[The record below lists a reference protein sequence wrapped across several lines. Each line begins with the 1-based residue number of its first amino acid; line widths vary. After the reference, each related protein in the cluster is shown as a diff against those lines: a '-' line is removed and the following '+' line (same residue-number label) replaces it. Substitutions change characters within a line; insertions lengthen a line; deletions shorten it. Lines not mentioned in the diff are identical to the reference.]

1 MYFKLAFKNI
11 KKSYKNY
18 VIYFLTLIFGIC
30 IFYTFNSIESQSVM
44 MELNE
49 QKQSAFMMAEQL
61 IGYFS
66 VFIAFVLG
74 FLIVYANNYLIKRR
88 KKEFGIYM
96 TLGMENGSLSKMIF
110 LETLF
115 IGAISLE
122 IGVILGIMLSQ
133 ALSVLTAYMFQ
144 VDLTKFQFVF
154 SPLGFKRTV
163 LCFSIIYLVVLIF
176 NFISVRKIKLID
188 LLTASKRN
196 EKPTIKNLWVS
207 VILFLVSVGI
217 LGIAY
222 YKVIHDGIAFASFN
236 ALGLPILLGCIG
248 TFIFFYSLTGFFLKV
263 IQGNKKFYLIDLN
276 MFVMKQISSKINT
289 TFVSL
294 SFICLMLFLAIC
306 TFSGGLGINRAI
318 NADLKDL
325 TKFDVTF
332 WSNSGENIETLLKE
346 KNIDISNIAKEDSN
360 MVMYDS
366 GVKYSNFLSKE
377 GMTAMKNYFPVAN
390 DNDILVIGENGYNNT
405 LKLLGKEPVNLKENK
420 YLAVGNIDE
429 MKKWVNESLENGNID
444 QMKKLVNKS
453 SENGNIDQMKKLV
466 NKSSE
471 NGKKINIS
479 GKTLEPANKKYENI
493 NLYNFTMKGDIL
505 IFVVKDSLLEG
516 LKPVSSRFNM
526 MLKDN
531 SNTKEELESIRDQL
545 VESQVY
551 SITKKEIYDNAAGLG
566 ATMAYLG
573 IYLGLIFIITSAVVL
588 AIQQLTESTDNV
600 ERYRLLKEIGVDQK
614 MINKAIFT
622 QVGVYFM
629 LPLSL
634 AIVHSIV
641 GLKISST
648 IVGVFGNA
656 SIMPNIIITAIIF
669 VIIYGGY
676 FLATYLGA
684 KKNIN
689 ERS

>member
-115 IGAISLE
+115 IGAISLG

-196 EKPTIKNLWVS
+196 EKPTIKNLLIS

-217 LGIAY
+217 LGVAY

-263 IQGNKKFYLIDLN
+263 IQGNKKFYLRDLN

-332 WSNSGENIETLLKE
+332 WSNSGENIEKLLKE

-366 GVKYSNFLSKE
+366 EVKYSNFLSKE

-453 SENGNIDQMKKLV
+453 SEN
-466 NKSSE
+466 E
-471 NGKKINIS
+471 KKINIS

>member
-61 IGYFS
+61 MGYFS

-115 IGAISLE
+115 IGAISLG
-122 IGVILGIMLSQ
+122 IGLVLGIMLSQ

-207 VILFLVSVGI
+207 VILFLVSLGI
-217 LGIAY
+217 LGTAY

-263 IQGNKKFYLIDLN
+263 IQGNKKFYLRDLN

-332 WSNSGENIETLLKE
+332 WSNSGENIENLLKE

-366 GVKYSNFLSKE
+366 KIKYSNFLSKE

-390 DNDILVIGENGYNNT
+390 DNDILVIGEKGYNNT
-405 LKLLGKEPVNLKENK
+405 LKLLGKEPVNLKENQ

-429 MKKWVNESLENGNID
+429 MKKWVNESLENG
-444 QMKKLVNKS
+444 
-453 SENGNIDQMKKLV
+453 
-466 NKSSE
+466 
-471 NGKKINIS
+471 KKINIS
-479 GKTLEPANKKYENI
+479 GKTLEPENKKYENI

-505 IFVVKDSLLEG
+505 ILVVKDSLLEG

-531 SNTKEELESIRDQL
+531 FNTKEELENVRDQL

-634 AIVHSIV
+634 AILHSIV

-656 SIMPNIIITAIIF
+656 SIMPNVIITAIIF

-689 ERS
+689 ERA

>member
-115 IGAISLE
+115 IGAISLG
-122 IGVILGIMLSQ
+122 IGVVLGIMLSQ

-154 SPLGFKRTV
+154 SSLGFKRTV

-263 IQGNKKFYLIDLN
+263 IQGNKKFYLRDLN

-332 WSNSGENIETLLKE
+332 WSNSGENIESLLKE

-366 GVKYSNFLSKE
+366 EVKYSDFLSKE

-405 LKLLGKEPVNLKENK
+405 LKLLGKEPVNLKENQ

-429 MKKWVNESLENGNID
+429 MKKWVNESLE
-444 QMKKLVNKS
+444 S
-453 SENGNIDQMKKLV
+453 GNIDQMKKLV

-531 SNTKEELESIRDQL
+531 SNTKEELESIREQL

-656 SIMPNIIITAIIF
+656 SIIPNIIITAIIF

>member
-115 IGAISLE
+115 IGAISLG
-122 IGVILGIMLSQ
+122 IGVVLGIMLSQ

-236 ALGLPILLGCIG
+236 VLGLPILLGCIG

-263 IQGNKKFYLIDLN
+263 IQGNKKFYLRDLN

-332 WSNSGENIETLLKE
+332 WSNSGENIENLLKE

-360 MVMYDS
+360 MIMYDS
-366 GVKYSNFLSKE
+366 KIKYSNFLSKE

-405 LKLLGKEPVNLKENK
+405 LKLLGKEPVNLKENQ

-429 MKKWVNESLENGNID
+429 MKKWVNESLENGN
-444 QMKKLVNKS
+444 M
-453 SENGNIDQMKKLV
+453 DQMKKLV

-505 IFVVKDSLLEG
+505 IFVVKDSLPEG

>member
-115 IGAISLE
+115 IGAISLG
-122 IGVILGIMLSQ
+122 IGVVLGIMLSQ

-222 YKVIHDGIAFASFN
+222 YKVIHDGIAVASFN

-263 IQGNKKFYLIDLN
+263 IQGNKKFYLRDLN

-332 WSNSGENIETLLKE
+332 WSNSGENIENLLKE

-405 LKLLGKEPVNLKENK
+405 LKLLGKEPVNLKENQ

-429 MKKWVNESLENGNID
+429 MKKWVNESLENGN
-444 QMKKLVNKS
+444 M
-453 SENGNIDQMKKLV
+453 DQMKKLV

-531 SNTKEELESIRDQL
+531 SNTKEELEDVRDQL

-588 AIQQLTESTDNV
+588 AIQQLTESTDNI
-600 ERYRLLKEIGVDQK
+600 ERYRLLKEIGVDKK

>member
-61 IGYFS
+61 MGYFS

-115 IGAISLE
+115 IGAISLG
-122 IGVILGIMLSQ
+122 IGLVLGIMLSQ

-207 VILFLVSVGI
+207 VILFLVSLGI

-263 IQGNKKFYLIDLN
+263 IQGNKKFYLRDLN

-332 WSNSGENIETLLKE
+332 WSNSGENIKNLLNE

-366 GVKYSNFLSKE
+366 KIKYSNFLSKE

-390 DNDILVIGENGYNNT
+390 DNDILVIGEKGYNNT
-405 LKLLGKEPVNLKENK
+405 LKLLGKEPVNLKENQ

-429 MKKWVNESLENGNID
+429 MKKW
-444 QMKKLVNKS
+444 
-453 SENGNIDQMKKLV
+453 V

-479 GKTLEPANKKYENI
+479 GKTLEPENKKYENI

-531 SNTKEELESIRDQL
+531 SNTKEELESVRDQL

-656 SIMPNIIITAIIF
+656 SIMPNVIITAIIF

-689 ERS
+689 ERA

>member
-61 IGYFS
+61 MGYFS

-115 IGAISLE
+115 IGAISLG
-122 IGVILGIMLSQ
+122 IGLVLGIMLSQ

-207 VILFLVSVGI
+207 VILFLVSLGI
-217 LGIAY
+217 LGTAY

-263 IQGNKKFYLIDLN
+263 IQGNKKFYLRDLN

-332 WSNSGENIETLLKE
+332 WSNSGENIENLLKE

-366 GVKYSNFLSKE
+366 KIKYSNFLSKE

-390 DNDILVIGENGYNNT
+390 DNDILVIGEKGYNNT
-405 LKLLGKEPVNLKENK
+405 LKLLGKEPVNLKENQ

-429 MKKWVNESLENGNID
+429 MKKWVNESLENG
-444 QMKKLVNKS
+444 
-453 SENGNIDQMKKLV
+453 
-466 NKSSE
+466 
-471 NGKKINIS
+471 KKINIS
-479 GKTLEPANKKYENI
+479 GKTLEPENKKYENI

-505 IFVVKDSLLEG
+505 IFVVKDSLIEG

-526 MLKDN
+526 MLKDS
-531 SNTKEELESIRDQL
+531 SNTKEELEEVRDQL

-656 SIMPNIIITAIIF
+656 SIMPNVIITAIIF

-689 ERS
+689 ERA

>member
-115 IGAISLE
+115 IGAISLG
-122 IGVILGIMLSQ
+122 IGVVLGIMLSQ

-217 LGIAY
+217 LGTAY

-263 IQGNKKFYLIDLN
+263 IQGNKKFYLRDLN

-332 WSNSGENIETLLKE
+332 WSNSGENIEKLLKE

-360 MVMYDS
+360 MIMYGS

-390 DNDILVIGENGYNNT
+390 DILVIGEKGYNNT
-405 LKLLGKEPVNLKENK
+405 LKLLGKEPVNLKENQ

-429 MKKWVNESLENGNID
+429 MKKWVNESL
-444 QMKKLVNKS
+444 
-453 SENGNIDQMKKLV
+453 
-466 NKSSE
+466 E

-531 SNTKEELESIRDQL
+531 SNTKEELENVRDQL

>member
-115 IGAISLE
+115 IGAISLG
-122 IGVILGIMLSQ
+122 IGVVLGIMLSQ

-263 IQGNKKFYLIDLN
+263 IQGNKKFYLRDLN

-332 WSNSGENIETLLKE
+332 WSNSGENIENLLKE

-366 GVKYSNFLSKE
+366 KIKYSSFLSKE

-405 LKLLGKEPVNLKENK
+405 LKLLGKEPVNLKENQ

-429 MKKWVNESLENGNID
+429 MKKWVNESLENG
-444 QMKKLVNKS
+444 
-453 SENGNIDQMKKLV
+453 
-466 NKSSE
+466 
-471 NGKKINIS
+471 KKINIS
-479 GKTLEPANKKYENI
+479 GKTLEPENKKYENI

-531 SNTKEELESIRDQL
+531 SNTKEELENVRDQL

>member
-61 IGYFS
+61 MGYFS

-115 IGAISLE
+115 IGAISLG
-122 IGVILGIMLSQ
+122 IGLVLGIMLSQ

-207 VILFLVSVGI
+207 VILFLVSLGI
-217 LGIAY
+217 LGTAY

-263 IQGNKKFYLIDLN
+263 IQGNKKFYLRDLN

-332 WSNSGENIETLLKE
+332 WSNSGENIENLLKE
-346 KNIDISNIAKEDSN
+346 KNIDISNIAKEESN

-390 DNDILVIGENGYNNT
+390 DNDILVIGEKGYNNT
-405 LKLLGKEPVNLKENK
+405 LKLLGKEPVNLKENQ

-429 MKKWVNESLENGNID
+429 MKKWVNESLENG
-444 QMKKLVNKS
+444 
-453 SENGNIDQMKKLV
+453 
-466 NKSSE
+466 
-471 NGKKINIS
+471 KKINIS
-479 GKTLEPANKKYENI
+479 GKTLEPENKKYENI

-531 SNTKEELESIRDQL
+531 SNTKEELEEVRDQL

-656 SIMPNIIITAIIF
+656 RIMPNVIITAIIF

-689 ERS
+689 ERA

>member
-115 IGAISLE
+115 IGAISLG
-122 IGVILGIMLSQ
+122 IGVVLGIMLSQ

-217 LGIAY
+217 LGTAY

-263 IQGNKKFYLIDLN
+263 IQGNKKFYLRDLN

-332 WSNSGENIETLLKE
+332 WSNSGENIEKLLKE

-360 MVMYDS
+360 MIMYDS
-366 GVKYSNFLSKE
+366 KIKYSNFLSKE

-405 LKLLGKEPVNLKENK
+405 LKLLGKEPVNLKENQ

-429 MKKWVNESLENGNID
+429 MKKWVNESLENGN
-444 QMKKLVNKS
+444 M
-453 SENGNIDQMKKLV
+453 DQMKKLV

>member
-115 IGAISLE
+115 IGAISLG
-122 IGVILGIMLSQ
+122 IGVVLGIMLSQ

-154 SPLGFKRTV
+154 SSLGFKRTV

-222 YKVIHDGIAFASFN
+222 YKVINDGIAVASFN

-263 IQGNKKFYLIDLN
+263 IQGNKKFYLRDLN

-332 WSNSGENIETLLKE
+332 WSNSGENIEKLLKE

-360 MVMYDS
+360 MIMYDS

-390 DNDILVIGENGYNNT
+390 DNDILVIGEKGYNNT
-405 LKLLGKEPVNLKENK
+405 LKLLGKEPVNLKENQ

-429 MKKWVNESLENGNID
+429 MKKWVNESLENGN
-444 QMKKLVNKS
+444 M
-453 SENGNIDQMKKLV
+453 DQMKKLV

-531 SNTKEELESIRDQL
+531 SNTKEELENVRDQL

>member
-115 IGAISLE
+115 IGAISLG
-122 IGVILGIMLSQ
+122 IGVVLGIMLSQ

-263 IQGNKKFYLIDLN
+263 IQGNKKFYLRDLN

-332 WSNSGENIETLLKE
+332 WSNSGENIESLLKE

-366 GVKYSNFLSKE
+366 EVKYSDFLSKE

-390 DNDILVIGENGYNNT
+390 DNDTLVIGENGYNNT
-405 LKLLGKEPVNLKENK
+405 LKLLGKEPVNLKENQ

-429 MKKWVNESLENGNID
+429 MKKWVNESLE
-444 QMKKLVNKS
+444 S
-453 SENGNIDQMKKLV
+453 
-466 NKSSE
+466 
-471 NGKKINIS
+471 GKKINIS
-479 GKTLEPANKKYENI
+479 GKTLESTNKKYENI

-531 SNTKEELESIRDQL
+531 SNSKEELENVRDQL

-656 SIMPNIIITAIIF
+656 SIIPNIIITAIIF

>member
-61 IGYFS
+61 MGYFS

-115 IGAISLE
+115 IGAISLG
-122 IGVILGIMLSQ
+122 IGLVLGIMLSQ

-217 LGIAY
+217 LGTAY

-263 IQGNKKFYLIDLN
+263 IQGNKKFYLRDLN

-332 WSNSGENIETLLKE
+332 WSNSGENIENLLKE

-366 GVKYSNFLSKE
+366 KIKYSNFLSKE

-390 DNDILVIGENGYNNT
+390 DNDILVIGEKGYNNT
-405 LKLLGKEPVNLKENK
+405 LKLLGKEPVNLKENQ

-429 MKKWVNESLENGNID
+429 MKKWVNESLENG
-444 QMKKLVNKS
+444 
-453 SENGNIDQMKKLV
+453 
-466 NKSSE
+466 
-471 NGKKINIS
+471 KKINIS
-479 GKTLEPANKKYENI
+479 GKTLEPENKKYENI

-526 MLKDN
+526 MLKDS
-531 SNTKEELESIRDQL
+531 SNTKEELENVRDQL

-656 SIMPNIIITAIIF
+656 SIMPNVIITAIIF

-689 ERS
+689 ERA

>member
-115 IGAISLE
+115 IGAISLG

-196 EKPTIKNLWVS
+196 EKPTIKNLWIS

-263 IQGNKKFYLIDLN
+263 IQGNKKFYLRDLN

-332 WSNSGENIETLLKE
+332 WSNSGENIEKLLKE

-360 MVMYDS
+360 MIMYDS
-366 GVKYSNFLSKE
+366 KIKYSNFLSKE

-405 LKLLGKEPVNLKENK
+405 LKLLGKEPVNLKENQ

-429 MKKWVNESLENGNID
+429 MKKWVNESLENGN
-444 QMKKLVNKS
+444 M
-453 SENGNIDQMKKLV
+453 DQMKKLV

-531 SNTKEELESIRDQL
+531 SNTKEELEAIRDQL

>member
-115 IGAISLE
+115 IGAISLG
-122 IGVILGIMLSQ
+122 IGLVLGIMLSQ

-207 VILFLVSVGI
+207 VILFLVSLGI

-236 ALGLPILLGCIG
+236 VLGLPIVLGCVG

-263 IQGNKKFYLIDLN
+263 IQGNKKFYLRDLN

-332 WSNSGENIETLLKE
+332 WSNSGENIENLLKE

-405 LKLLGKEPVNLKENK
+405 LKLLGKEPVNLKENQ

-429 MKKWVNESLENGNID
+429 MKKWVNESLENGN
-444 QMKKLVNKS
+444 M
-453 SENGNIDQMKKLV
+453 DQMKKLV

-531 SNTKEELESIRDQL
+531 SNTKEELEEVRDQL

>member
-61 IGYFS
+61 MGYFS

-115 IGAISLE
+115 IGAISLG
-122 IGVILGIMLSQ
+122 IGLVLGIMLSQ

-207 VILFLVSVGI
+207 VILFLVSLGI

-236 ALGLPILLGCIG
+236 VLGLPIVLGCVG

-263 IQGNKKFYLIDLN
+263 IQGNKKFYLRDLN

-332 WSNSGENIETLLKE
+332 WSNSGENIENLLKE

-360 MVMYDS
+360 MIMYDS
-366 GVKYSNFLSKE
+366 KIKYSNFLSKE

-390 DNDILVIGENGYNNT
+390 DNDILVIGEKGYNNT
-405 LKLLGKEPVNLKENK
+405 LKLLGKEPVNLKENQ

-429 MKKWVNESLENGNID
+429 MKKWVNESLENG
-444 QMKKLVNKS
+444 
-453 SENGNIDQMKKLV
+453 
-466 NKSSE
+466 
-471 NGKKINIS
+471 KKINIS
-479 GKTLEPANKKYENI
+479 GKTLETENKKYENI

-531 SNTKEELESIRDQL
+531 SNTKEELENVRDQL

>member
-49 QKQSAFMMAEQL
+49 KKQSAFMMAEQL

-115 IGAISLE
+115 IGAISLG
-122 IGVILGIMLSQ
+122 IGVVLGIMLSQ

-263 IQGNKKFYLIDLN
+263 IQGNKKFYLRDLN

-332 WSNSGENIETLLKE
+332 WSNSGENIENLLKE

-366 GVKYSNFLSKE
+366 DVKYSNFLSKE

-390 DNDILVIGENGYNNT
+390 DNDILVIGEKGYNNT
-405 LKLLGKEPVNLKENK
+405 LKLLGKEPVNLKENQ

-429 MKKWVNESLENGNID
+429 MKKWVNESL
-444 QMKKLVNKS
+444 
-453 SENGNIDQMKKLV
+453 ENGNIDQMKKLV

-531 SNTKEELESIRDQL
+531 SNTKEELENVRDQL

>member
-115 IGAISLE
+115 IGAISLG
-122 IGVILGIMLSQ
+122 IGVVLGIMLSQ

-263 IQGNKKFYLIDLN
+263 IQGNKKFYLRDLN

-332 WSNSGENIETLLKE
+332 WSNSGENIENLLKE

-453 SENGNIDQMKKLV
+453 SENG
-466 NKSSE
+466 
-471 NGKKINIS
+471 KKINIS

-531 SNTKEELESIRDQL
+531 SNTKEELEAIRDQL

-689 ERS
+689 ERA

>member
-115 IGAISLE
+115 IGAISLG
-122 IGVILGIMLSQ
+122 IGVVLGIMLSQ

-263 IQGNKKFYLIDLN
+263 IQGNKKFYLRDLN

-332 WSNSGENIETLLKE
+332 WSNSGENIENLLKE
-346 KNIDISNIAKEDSN
+346 KNIDISNIAEEDSN
-360 MVMYDS
+360 MIMYDS
-366 GVKYSNFLSKE
+366 KIKYSNFLSKE

-405 LKLLGKEPVNLKENK
+405 LKLLGKEPVNLKENQ

-429 MKKWVNESLENGNID
+429 MKKWVNESLE
-444 QMKKLVNKS
+444 S
-453 SENGNIDQMKKLV
+453 GNIDQMKKLV

-531 SNTKEELESIRDQL
+531 SNTKEELEEVRDHL

>member
-61 IGYFS
+61 MGYFS

-115 IGAISLE
+115 IGAISLG
-122 IGVILGIMLSQ
+122 IGVILGIILSQ

-263 IQGNKKFYLIDLN
+263 IQGNKKFYLRDLN

-332 WSNSGENIETLLKE
+332 WSNSGENIETLLNE

-366 GVKYSNFLSKE
+366 EVKYSDFLSKE
-377 GMTAMKNYFPVAN
+377 GMTAMKNYFPVDN
-390 DNDILVIGENGYNNT
+390 DNDTLVIGENGYNNT
-405 LKLLGKEPVNLKENK
+405 LKLLGKEPVNLKENQ

-429 MKKWVNESLENGNID
+429 MKKWVNESLENG
-444 QMKKLVNKS
+444 
-453 SENGNIDQMKKLV
+453 
-466 NKSSE
+466 
-471 NGKKINIS
+471 KKINIS
-479 GKTLEPANKKYENI
+479 GKTLEPENKKYENI

-531 SNTKEELESIRDQL
+531 SNSKEELENVRDQL

>member
-61 IGYFS
+61 MGYFS

-115 IGAISLE
+115 IGAISLG
-122 IGVILGIMLSQ
+122 IGVVLGIMLSQ

-217 LGIAY
+217 LGTAY
-222 YKVIHDGIAFASFN
+222 YKVIHDGIAVASFN
-236 ALGLPILLGCIG
+236 VLGLPIVLGCVG

-263 IQGNKKFYLIDLN
+263 IQGNKKFYLRDLN

-332 WSNSGENIETLLKE
+332 WSNSGENIEKLLKE

-405 LKLLGKEPVNLKENK
+405 LKLLGKEPVNLKENQ

-429 MKKWVNESLENGNID
+429 MKKWVNESLE
-444 QMKKLVNKS
+444 S
-453 SENGNIDQMKKLV
+453 
-466 NKSSE
+466 
-471 NGKKINIS
+471 GKKINIS

-531 SNTKEELESIRDQL
+531 SNTKEELENVRDQL

>member
-115 IGAISLE
+115 IGAISLG
-122 IGVILGIMLSQ
+122 IGVVLGIMLSQ

-144 VDLTKFQFVF
+144 VDLTEFQFVF

-217 LGIAY
+217 LGTAY

-263 IQGNKKFYLIDLN
+263 IQGNKKFYLRDLN

-332 WSNSGENIETLLKE
+332 WSNSGENIENLLKE

-453 SENGNIDQMKKLV
+453 SENG
-466 NKSSE
+466 
-471 NGKKINIS
+471 KKINIS

-531 SNTKEELESIRDQL
+531 SNTKEELEAIRDQL

>member
-115 IGAISLE
+115 IGAISLG
-122 IGVILGIMLSQ
+122 IGVVLGIMLSQ

-263 IQGNKKFYLIDLN
+263 IQGNKKFYLRDLN

-332 WSNSGENIETLLKE
+332 WSNSGENIENLLKE

-405 LKLLGKEPVNLKENK
+405 LKLLGKEPVNLKENQ

-429 MKKWVNESLENGNID
+429 MKKWVNESLENGN
-444 QMKKLVNKS
+444 M
-453 SENGNIDQMKKLV
+453 DQMKKLV

-531 SNTKEELESIRDQL
+531 SNTKEELENVRDQL

-648 IVGVFGNA
+648 IVGLFGNA

>member
-115 IGAISLE
+115 IGAISLG
-122 IGVILGIMLSQ
+122 IGVILGIILSQ

-263 IQGNKKFYLIDLN
+263 IQGNKKFYLRDLN

-332 WSNSGENIETLLKE
+332 WSNSGENIETLLNE

-366 GVKYSNFLSKE
+366 EVKYSDFLSKE
-377 GMTAMKNYFPVAN
+377 GMTAMKNYFPVDN
-390 DNDILVIGENGYNNT
+390 DNDTLVIGENGYNNT
-405 LKLLGKEPVNLKENK
+405 LKLLGKEPVNLKENQ

-429 MKKWVNESLENGNID
+429 MKKWVNESLENG
-444 QMKKLVNKS
+444 
-453 SENGNIDQMKKLV
+453 
-466 NKSSE
+466 
-471 NGKKINIS
+471 KKINIS
-479 GKTLEPANKKYENI
+479 GKTLEPENKKYENI

-531 SNTKEELESIRDQL
+531 SNTKEELENVRDQL

>member
-61 IGYFS
+61 MGYFS

-115 IGAISLE
+115 IGAISLG
-122 IGVILGIMLSQ
+122 IGLVLGIMLSQ

-217 LGIAY
+217 LGTAY

-236 ALGLPILLGCIG
+236 ALELPILLGCIG

-263 IQGNKKFYLIDLN
+263 IQGNKKFYLRDLN

-332 WSNSGENIETLLKE
+332 WSNSGENIENLLKE

-366 GVKYSNFLSKE
+366 KIKYSNFLSKE

-390 DNDILVIGENGYNNT
+390 DNDILVIGEKGYNNT
-405 LKLLGKEPVNLKENK
+405 LKLLGKEPVNLKENQ

-429 MKKWVNESLENGNID
+429 MKKWVNESLENG
-444 QMKKLVNKS
+444 
-453 SENGNIDQMKKLV
+453 
-466 NKSSE
+466 
-471 NGKKINIS
+471 KKINIS
-479 GKTLEPANKKYENI
+479 GKTLEPENKKYENI

-531 SNTKEELESIRDQL
+531 SNTKEELESVRDQL

-656 SIMPNIIITAIIF
+656 SIMPNVIITAIIF

-689 ERS
+689 ERA

>member
-115 IGAISLE
+115 IGAISLG
-122 IGVILGIMLSQ
+122 IGVVLGIMLSQ

-207 VILFLVSVGI
+207 VILFLVSLGI
-217 LGIAY
+217 LGTAY

-263 IQGNKKFYLIDLN
+263 IQGNKKFYLRDLN

-332 WSNSGENIETLLKE
+332 WSNSGENIENLLKE

-366 GVKYSNFLSKE
+366 KIKYSSFLSKE

-390 DNDILVIGENGYNNT
+390 DNDILVIGENGYNKT
-405 LKLLGKEPVNLKENK
+405 LKLLGKEPVNLKENQ

-429 MKKWVNESLENGNID
+429 MKKWVNESLENG
-444 QMKKLVNKS
+444 
-453 SENGNIDQMKKLV
+453 
-466 NKSSE
+466 
-471 NGKKINIS
+471 KKINIS
-479 GKTLEPANKKYENI
+479 GKTLEPENKKYENI

-531 SNTKEELESIRDQL
+531 SNTKEELEEVRDQL

-676 FLATYLGA
+676 SLATYLGA

>member
-61 IGYFS
+61 MGYFS

-115 IGAISLE
+115 IGAISLG
-122 IGVILGIMLSQ
+122 IGLVLGIMLSQ

-217 LGIAY
+217 LGTAY

-263 IQGNKKFYLIDLN
+263 IQGNKKFYLRDLN

-332 WSNSGENIETLLKE
+332 WSNSGENIEKLLKE

-366 GVKYSNFLSKE
+366 EVKYSNFLSKE

-405 LKLLGKEPVNLKENK
+405 LKLLGKEPVNLKENQ

-429 MKKWVNESLENGNID
+429 MKKWVNESLENGN
-444 QMKKLVNKS
+444 M
-453 SENGNIDQMKKLV
+453 DQMKKLV

>member
-115 IGAISLE
+115 IGAISLG
-122 IGVILGIMLSQ
+122 IGVVLGIMLSQ

-196 EKPTIKNLWVS
+196 ENPTIKNLWVS

-217 LGIAY
+217 LVTAY

-263 IQGNKKFYLIDLN
+263 IQGNKKFYLRDLN

-332 WSNSGENIETLLKE
+332 WSNSGENIENLLKE

-366 GVKYSNFLSKE
+366 GIKYSNFLSKE

-453 SENGNIDQMKKLV
+453 SENG
-466 NKSSE
+466 
-471 NGKKINIS
+471 KKINIS

-531 SNTKEELESIRDQL
+531 SNTKEELEAIRDQL

>member
-115 IGAISLE
+115 IGAISLG
-122 IGVILGIMLSQ
+122 IGVVLGIMLSQ

-154 SPLGFKRTV
+154 SQLGFKRTV

-263 IQGNKKFYLIDLN
+263 IQGNKKFYLRDLN

-332 WSNSGENIETLLKE
+332 WSNSGENIESLLKE

-366 GVKYSNFLSKE
+366 EVKYSDFLSKE

-390 DNDILVIGENGYNNT
+390 DNDTLVIGENGYNDT
-405 LKLLGKEPVNLKENK
+405 LKLLGKEPVNLKENQ

-429 MKKWVNESLENGNID
+429 MKKWVNESLE
-444 QMKKLVNKS
+444 S
-453 SENGNIDQMKKLV
+453 
-466 NKSSE
+466 
-471 NGKKINIS
+471 GKKINIS

-505 IFVVKDSLLEG
+505 ILVVKDFLLEG

-531 SNTKEELESIRDQL
+531 SNTKEELENVRDKL

-573 IYLGLIFIITSAVVL
+573 IYLGLIFTITSAVVL

>member
-115 IGAISLE
+115 IGAISLG
-122 IGVILGIMLSQ
+122 IGVVLGIMLSQ

-263 IQGNKKFYLIDLN
+263 IQGNKKFYLRDLN

-332 WSNSGENIETLLKE
+332 WSNSGENIENLLKE

-360 MVMYDS
+360 MIMYDS

-390 DNDILVIGENGYNNT
+390 DNDILVIGEKGYNNT
-405 LKLLGKEPVNLKENK
+405 LKLLGKEPVNLKENQ

-429 MKKWVNESLENGNID
+429 MKKWVNESLENG
-444 QMKKLVNKS
+444 
-453 SENGNIDQMKKLV
+453 
-466 NKSSE
+466 
-471 NGKKINIS
+471 KKINIS
-479 GKTLEPANKKYENI
+479 GKTLETENKKYENI

>member
-115 IGAISLE
+115 IGAISLG
-122 IGVILGIMLSQ
+122 IGVVLGIMLSQ

-144 VDLTKFQFVF
+144 VELTKFQFVF

-196 EKPTIKNLWVS
+196 EKPTIKNLWIS

-263 IQGNKKFYLIDLN
+263 IQGNKKFYLRDLN

-332 WSNSGENIETLLKE
+332 WSNSGENIEKLLKE

-405 LKLLGKEPVNLKENK
+405 LKLLGKEPVNLKENQ

-453 SENGNIDQMKKLV
+453 SEN
-466 NKSSE
+466 E
-471 NGKKINIS
+471 KKINIS

-531 SNTKEELESIRDQL
+531 SNTKEELENVRDQL

>member
-115 IGAISLE
+115 IGAISLG
-122 IGVILGIMLSQ
+122 IGVVLGIMLSQ

-263 IQGNKKFYLIDLN
+263 IQGNKKFYLRDLN

-332 WSNSGENIETLLKE
+332 WSNSGENIENLLKE
-346 KNIDISNIAKEDSN
+346 KNIDISNIAEEDSN
-360 MVMYDS
+360 MIMYDS

-390 DNDILVIGENGYNNT
+390 DNDILVIGEKGYNNT
-405 LKLLGKEPVNLKENK
+405 LKLLGKEPVNLKENQ

-429 MKKWVNESLENGNID
+429 MKKWVNESLENGN
-444 QMKKLVNKS
+444 M
-453 SENGNIDQMKKLV
+453 DQMKKLV

-471 NGKKINIS
+471 NGKNINIS

-505 IFVVKDSLLEG
+505 IFVVNDSLLEG

-531 SNTKEELESIRDQL
+531 SNTKEELENVRDQL

>member
-61 IGYFS
+61 MGYFS

-115 IGAISLE
+115 IGAISLG
-122 IGVILGIMLSQ
+122 IGLVLGIMLSQ

-207 VILFLVSVGI
+207 VILFLVSLGI
-217 LGIAY
+217 LGTAY

-263 IQGNKKFYLIDLN
+263 IQGNKKFYLRDLN

-332 WSNSGENIETLLKE
+332 WSNSGENIENLLKE

-366 GVKYSNFLSKE
+366 KIKYSNFLSKE

-390 DNDILVIGENGYNNT
+390 DNDILVIGEKGYNNT
-405 LKLLGKEPVNLKENK
+405 LKLLGKEPVNLKENQ

-429 MKKWVNESLENGNID
+429 MKKWVNESLENG
-444 QMKKLVNKS
+444 
-453 SENGNIDQMKKLV
+453 
-466 NKSSE
+466 
-471 NGKKINIS
+471 KKINIS
-479 GKTLEPANKKYENI
+479 GKTLEPENKKYENI

-531 SNTKEELESIRDQL
+531 SNTKEELENVRDQL

-656 SIMPNIIITAIIF
+656 SIMPNVIITAIIF

-689 ERS
+689 ERA

>member
-61 IGYFS
+61 MGYFS

-115 IGAISLE
+115 IGAISLG
-122 IGVILGIMLSQ
+122 IGVVLGIMLSQ

-217 LGIAY
+217 LGTAY
-222 YKVIHDGIAFASFN
+222 YKVIHNGIAFASFN

-248 TFIFFYSLTGFFLKV
+248 TFTFFYSLTGFFLKV
-263 IQGNKKFYLIDLN
+263 IQGNKKFYLRDLN

-332 WSNSGENIETLLKE
+332 WSNSGENIEKLLKE

-405 LKLLGKEPVNLKENK
+405 LKLLGKEPVNLKENQ

-453 SENGNIDQMKKLV
+453 SENG
-466 NKSSE
+466 
-471 NGKKINIS
+471 KKINIS
-479 GKTLEPANKKYENI
+479 GKTLEPAKKKYENI

-531 SNTKEELESIRDQL
+531 SNTKEELENVRDQL

-641 GLKISST
+641 GLKVSSF
-648 IVGVFGNA
+648 IVGMFGNA

-689 ERS
+689 EKNL

>member
-115 IGAISLE
+115 IGAISLG

-196 EKPTIKNLWVS
+196 EKPTIKNLWIS

-263 IQGNKKFYLIDLN
+263 IQGNKKFYLRDLN

-332 WSNSGENIETLLKE
+332 WSNSGENIENLLKE

-366 GVKYSNFLSKE
+366 KIKYSNFLSKE
-377 GMTAMKNYFPVAN
+377 GITAMKNYFPVAN

-405 LKLLGKEPVNLKENK
+405 LKLLGKEPVNLKENQ

-429 MKKWVNESLENGNID
+429 MKKWVNESL
-444 QMKKLVNKS
+444 
-453 SENGNIDQMKKLV
+453 
-466 NKSSE
+466 E

-531 SNTKEELESIRDQL
+531 SNTKEELEAIRDQL

>member
-115 IGAISLE
+115 IGAISLG
-122 IGVILGIMLSQ
+122 IGVVLGIMLSQ

-196 EKPTIKNLWVS
+196 EKPTIKNLWIS

-263 IQGNKKFYLIDLN
+263 IQGNKKFYLRDLN

-332 WSNSGENIETLLKE
+332 WSNSGENIEKLLKE

-405 LKLLGKEPVNLKENK
+405 LKLLGKEPVNLKENQ

-453 SENGNIDQMKKLV
+453 SEN
-466 NKSSE
+466 E
-471 NGKKINIS
+471 KKINIS

>member
-61 IGYFS
+61 MGYFS

-115 IGAISLE
+115 IGAISLG
-122 IGVILGIMLSQ
+122 IGLVLGIMLSQ

-263 IQGNKKFYLIDLN
+263 IQGNKKFYLRDLN

-332 WSNSGENIETLLKE
+332 WSNSGENIENLLKE

-366 GVKYSNFLSKE
+366 KIKYSNFLSKE

-405 LKLLGKEPVNLKENK
+405 LKLLGKEPVNLKENQ

-429 MKKWVNESLENGNID
+429 MKKWVNESLENGN
-444 QMKKLVNKS
+444 M
-453 SENGNIDQMKKLV
+453 DQMKKLV

-531 SNTKEELESIRDQL
+531 SNTKEELENVRDQL

>member
-115 IGAISLE
+115 IGAISLG
-122 IGVILGIMLSQ
+122 IGVVLGIMLSQ

-263 IQGNKKFYLIDLN
+263 IQGNKKFYLRDLN

-332 WSNSGENIETLLKE
+332 WSNSGENIESLLKE

-366 GVKYSNFLSKE
+366 EVKYSDFLSKE

-390 DNDILVIGENGYNNT
+390 DNDTLVIGENGYNNT
-405 LKLLGKEPVNLKENK
+405 LKLLGKEPVNLKENQ

-429 MKKWVNESLENGNID
+429 MKKWVNESLE
-444 QMKKLVNKS
+444 S
-453 SENGNIDQMKKLV
+453 
-466 NKSSE
+466 
-471 NGKKINIS
+471 GKKINIS
-479 GKTLEPANKKYENI
+479 GKTLESTNKKYENI

-505 IFVVKDSLLEG
+505 IFVVKDFLLEG

-531 SNTKEELESIRDQL
+531 SNTKEELENVRDQL